1 MVLSF
6 SAQVAIRGK
15 KSYTPRSLVIPA
27 LSSGVI
33 WGIAQVRSDLRF
45 SHWVR
50 MGKGQR
56 WGLAKSPN
64 SRLFEDNTLVSLFR
78 FMANLGDSDP
88 RCQVWLRLQSYISPG
103 RLFFVIQLQR
113 QQSIFGDSFPKRS
126 FSTMTVAL
134 EMLTL
139 DFNNH

>member
-15 KSYTPRSLVIPA
+15 KSYTPLSLVIPA
-27 LSSGVI
+27 LCSGVI

-56 WGLAKSPN
+56 WGLAKSLN

-103 RLFFVIQLQR
+103 RLFFVIQLYTTIDFWR
-113 QQSIFGDSFPKRS
+113 LGDLFPKRA

-134 EMLTL
+134 CCFSPSTL
-139 DFNNH
+139 

>member
-1 MVLSF
+1 M
-6 SAQVAIRGK
+6 AIRR
-15 KSYTPRSLVIPA
+15 KSCYTPLRLVIPA

-56 WGLAKSPN
+56 WGLAKSLN

-78 FMANLGDSDP
+78 FMDKFGDSDP
-88 RCQVWLRLQSYISPG
+88 RCQVWLRLQSYIYISLSPC
-103 RLFFVIQLQR
+103 RLFL
-113 QQSIFGDSFPKRS
+113 
-126 FSTMTVAL
+126 
-134 EMLTL
+134 
-139 DFNNH
+139 